1 MLTEISEIS
10 IGIILGMGI
19 MCIVLIVLALI
30 GWCAFN
36 AGYKRA
42 FKNKD
47 KSRPVNT
54 DKLGK
59 YTGDLPITPEPKD
72 KT

>member
-42 FKNKD
+42 FKNK
-47 KSRPVNT
+47 KSRPAST

-59 YTGDLPITPEPKD
+59 YTGDLPITPEPKG